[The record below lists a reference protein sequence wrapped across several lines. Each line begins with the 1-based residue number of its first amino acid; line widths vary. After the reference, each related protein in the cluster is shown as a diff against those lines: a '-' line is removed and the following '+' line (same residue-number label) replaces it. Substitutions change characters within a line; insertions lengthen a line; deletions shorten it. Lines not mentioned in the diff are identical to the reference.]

1 VVTPKPDQR
10 SPLSIGLDWGSR
22 ITTIGLEFA
31 LPAVLG
37 FGLDRWL
44 NTGPWLTIAGSLLGL
59 LVGILHMIRLAVT
72 LSRSGPTG
80 QGS

>member
-1 VVTPKPDQR
+1 MTPKPDQR